1 MKIFHYRMSE
11 YENNPWKD
19 TIIKDDSQLEGLRS
33 KTLVSIND
41 QIIAR
46 QHSMTYLTGR
56 ETCHAH
62 HFAKMVAGAI
72 LNGNYDQAPELNVS
86 LPDDEMGSVLWV
98 DSAHSIYSC
107 ADFFKEMTS
116 RYDPEHK
123 RFALLCLDKLGQFR
137 YDFYAFIQTFEEAVK
152 MTQPTLIVIDDI
164 DHLMPNCGVNAA
176 AAFDH
181 AVRDILNHSDTAC
194 LFIGYNHLSKRAS
207 TPGNLGKYLFSSAS
221 SIFSVTTQQAV
232 TTVRL
237 VKSFMY
243 QTNYDGQFSFT
254 IGDDNLA
261 HQVVKVCTEP
271 HNSNIMQQ
279 TTLRD
284 IISDVIEPG
293 ETISPDQL
301 FQRINDRRQQLNRF
315 DRTRALIA
323 QAAQLGIITKAP
335 NSNDYTL
342 TGPPCRDT
350 VTAPSPI
357 NNSLTL
363 PPHPQPTPHQ
373 PVEEVQP
380 TSGG

>member
-1 MKIFHYRMSE
+1 MKVFHYRKSE
-11 YENNPWKD
+11 YENDPWKD
-19 TIIKDDSQLEGLRS
+19 TIIKDESQLESLTS
-33 KTLVSIND
+33 KTLVTING
-41 QIIAR
+41 QTIAR

-62 HFAKMVAGAI
+62 HLAKMVAAAI
-72 LNGNYDQAPELNVS
+72 LDGNYNHAPDLNVS
-86 LPDDEMGSVLWV
+86 LPDDEKGRVLWI

-137 YDFYAFIQTFEEAVK
+137 YDFYSLINTFEEAVK

-181 AVRDILNHSDTAC
+181 AVRDILNHRDTAC

-207 TPGNLGKYLFSSAS
+207 TTGNLGKYLFSSAS

-237 VKSFMY
+237 VKSFMHQNNY
-243 QTNYDGQFSFT
+243 QGQFYFS

-261 HQVVKVCTEP
+261 HEVVKVCTEP
-271 HNSNIMQQ
+271 HDSNIMQQ

-301 FQRINDRRQQLNRF
+301 FQKINDRRQQLNRF
-315 DRTRALIA
+315 DRTRAIIA
-323 QAAQLGIITKAP
+323 QAAQLRIITKAP
-335 NSNDYTL
+335 NSNDYIL
-342 TGPPCRDT
+342 TSLPFRDS
-350 VTAPSPI
+350 VTAPPTI

-363 PPHPQPTPHQ
+363 PPHPTGNPS
-373 PVEEVQP
+373 
-380 TSGG
+380 SGG

>member
-1 MKIFHYRMSE
+1 MKIFHYRKSE
-11 YENNPWKD
+11 YENDPWKD
-19 TIIKDDSQLEGLRS
+19 TIIKDESQLESLTS
-33 KTLVSIND
+33 KTLVTING
-41 QIIAR
+41 QTIAR

-62 HFAKMVAGAI
+62 HLAKMVATAI
-72 LNGNYDQAPELNVS
+72 LDGNYNHAPDLNVS
-86 LPDDEMGSVLWV
+86 LPDDEKGRVLWI

-123 RFALLCLDKLGQFR
+123 RFALLCIDKLGQFR
-137 YDFYAFIQTFEEAVK
+137 YDFYSLINTFEEAVK

-181 AVRDILNHSDTAC
+181 AVRDILNHRDTAC

-207 TPGNLGKYLFSSAS
+207 TTGNLGKYLFSSAS

-237 VKSFMY
+237 VKSFIY
-243 QTNYDGQFSFT
+243 QNNYDGQFHFS

-261 HQVVKVCTEP
+261 HEVVKVCTEP
-271 HNSNIMQQ
+271 HDSNIMQQ

-301 FQRINDRRQQLNRF
+301 FQKINDRRQQLNRF
-315 DRTRALIA
+315 DRTRAIIA
-323 QAAQLGIITKAP
+323 QAAQLRIITKAP

-342 TGPPCRDT
+342 TCPPFRDS
-350 VTAPSPI
+350 VTAPPTI

-363 PPHPQPTPHQ
+363 PPHPTGHPS
-373 PVEEVQP
+373 
-380 TSGG
+380 SGG

>member
-11 YENNPWKD
+11 LEDNPWKD
-19 TIIKDDSQLEGLRS
+19 TIIKDDSQLESLRS
-33 KTLVSIND
+33 RTLVSING

-72 LNGNYDQAPELNVS
+72 LNGSYDQAPDLNVS
-86 LPDDEMGSVLWV
+86 LPDEENGRVLWV

-137 YDFYAFIQTFEEAVK
+137 YDYYSFIQTFEEAVK

-164 DHLMPNCGVNAA
+164 DHLMPNCGVNVA

-181 AVRDILNHSDTAC
+181 AVRDILNHRDTAC

-207 TPGNLGKYLFSSAS
+207 TTGNLGKYLFSSAS

-232 TTVRL
+232 TSVRL

-243 QTNYDGQFSFT
+243 QTNYDGQFHFS

-271 HNSNIMQQ
+271 HNSNIMRQ

-301 FQRINDRRQQLNRF
+301 FQKINDRRQQLNRF

-350 VTAPSPI
+350 VLS
-357 NNSLTL
+357 
-363 PPHPQPTPHQ
+363 
-373 PVEEVQP
+373 
-380 TSGG
+380 

>member
-1 MKIFHYRMSE
+1 MKIFHYRQSE
-11 YENNPWKD
+11 CENDPWKN
-19 TIIKDDSQLEGLRS
+19 TIIKDDSQLEGLTS
-33 KTLVSIND
+33 KNLVTING

-62 HFAKMVAGAI
+62 HFAKMVAAAI
-72 LNGNYDQAPELNVS
+72 LSGSYRQAPNLTIGE
-86 LPDDEMGSVLWV
+86 PDGEMGGVLWI

-137 YDFYAFIQTFEEAVK
+137 YDFYALINTFEEAVR
-152 MTQPTLIVIDDI
+152 MTQPSLIVIDDI

-181 AVRDILNHSDTAC
+181 AVRDVLNHGDAAC

-207 TPGNLGKYLFSSAS
+207 TTGNLGKCLFTSAS
-221 SIFSVTTQQAV
+221 SVFSVTTQQAV
-232 TTVRL
+232 TSVRL
-237 VKSFMY
+237 VRSFMH
-243 QTNYDGQFSFT
+243 QTNYDAQFHFT

-261 HQVVKVCTEP
+261 HEVVKVCTEP
-271 HNSNIMQQ
+271 HDSNIMRQ

-284 IISDVIEPG
+284 IIGDVIQPG

-301 FQRINDRRQQLNRF
+301 FQKINDRRQQLNRF

-335 NSNDYTL
+335 DSNDYTL
-342 TGPPCRDT
+342 TGSPCRDS
-350 VTAPSPI
+350 VTATSTI

-363 PPHPQPTPHQ
+363 PPHPSPQNDTTPPSQ
-373 PVEEVQP
+373 
-380 TSGG
+380 